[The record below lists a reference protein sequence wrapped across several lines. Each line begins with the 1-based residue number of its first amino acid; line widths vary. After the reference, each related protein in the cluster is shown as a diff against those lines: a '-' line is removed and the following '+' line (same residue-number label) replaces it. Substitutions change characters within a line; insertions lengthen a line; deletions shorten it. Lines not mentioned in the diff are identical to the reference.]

1 MNMLQDGLD
10 LKGMEGECIE
20 VIEKHL
26 GSKMSANLP
35 YKTLFMIP
43 KDDGKDQKLVAH
55 LVSH

>member
-1 MNMLQDGLD
+1 
-10 LKGMEGECIE
+10 MEGECIE

-35 YKTLFMIP
+35 YKTVFMIP

-55 LVSH
+55 LVGDQCAILLC